1 MILPGSCYPGVAAG
15 MTALQLFYNPP
26 TGLWNTTDWWNA
38 ANALETTIDY
48 STITNTKT
56 YHSNIFNT
64 FERHKRTNFLN
75 PWFYDDDGWWAL
87 TWIKA
92 YDLTGETRYL
102 DMAKTIFNDMKQG
115 WDSTCNGGISW
126 KKKERN
132 YKNAITNELFFSVA
146 ARLHLRTPGDK
157 GPGSYLDWAQR
168 TWDWFKNSGLIN
180 SSNLLNDGL
189 NDSCQNNGQTTWT
202 YNQGVILGGL
212 VDLYKSTNDSSLL
225 TQAELIADAA
235 IKTLAPKGIL
245 REPCEPSNCGADG
258 IQFKGVFM
266 RNLYYLYQTTNKQAY
281 KDFIIQNANSI
292 WSHSR
297 NSANQFGLDWAGPLD
312 RADAARQS
320 SAMDAI
326 NAAIGVGTKG
336 ITYQAEN
343 STLQGLSTQ
352 AIDSGYHGTGYVA
365 GWNRDEQ
372 RVSFNVNVA
381 CSGKYN
387 LVFRYAAAVGNASRY
402 IYVGKS
408 IVSNQL
414 FPETGSWSR
423 WNTVTV
429 PDVWLDAGRN
439 TVFVIFDSS
448 KGSSNWLNLDEITV
462 R

>member
-1 MILPGSCYPGVAAG
+1 
-15 MTALQLFYNPP
+15 
-26 TGLWNTTDWWNA
+26 
-38 ANALETTIDY
+38 
-48 STITNTKT
+48 
-56 YHSNIFNT
+56 
-64 FERHKRTNFLN
+64 
-75 PWFYDDDGWWAL
+75 
-87 TWIKA
+87 
-92 YDLTGETRYL
+92 
-102 DMAKTIFNDMKQG
+102 
-115 WDSTCNGGISW
+115 
-126 KKKERN
+126 
-132 YKNAITNELFFSVA
+132 
-146 ARLHLRTPGDK
+146 
-157 GPGSYLDWAQR
+157 
-168 TWDWFKNSGLIN
+168 
-180 SSNLLNDGL
+180 
-189 NDSCQNNGQTTWT
+189 
-202 YNQGVILGGL
+202 
-212 VDLYKSTNDSSLL
+212 
-225 TQAELIADAA
+225 
-235 IKTLAPKGIL
+235 
-245 REPCEPSNCGADG
+245 
-258 IQFKGVFM
+258 
-266 RNLYYLYQTTNKQAY
+266 
-281 KDFIIQNANSI
+281 
-292 WSHSR
+292 
-297 NSANQFGLDWAGPLD
+297 
-312 RADAARQS
+312 
-320 SAMDAI
+320 MDAI

>member
-1 MILPGSCYPGVAAG
+1 
-15 MTALQLFYNPP
+15 
-26 TGLWNTTDWWNA
+26 
-38 ANALETTIDY
+38 
-48 STITNTKT
+48 
-56 YHSNIFNT
+56 
-64 FERHKRTNFLN
+64 
-75 PWFYDDDGWWAL
+75 
-87 TWIKA
+87 
-92 YDLTGETRYL
+92 
-102 DMAKTIFNDMKQG
+102 
-115 WDSTCNGGISW
+115 
-126 KKKERN
+126 
-132 YKNAITNELFFSVA
+132 
-146 ARLHLRTPGDK
+146 
-157 GPGSYLDWAQR
+157 
-168 TWDWFKNSGLIN
+168 
-180 SSNLLNDGL
+180 
-189 NDSCQNNGQTTWT
+189 
-202 YNQGVILGGL
+202 
-212 VDLYKSTNDSSLL
+212 LL